1 MHRVGSPVSWS
12 RNERGGCRITTIADR
27 EGDGSKRGKAYS
39 SRLVGSS
46 AMRGLIKEFAEGIF
60 APDQVRLLTDAFDD
74 AWSRVQASKAPWAI
88 DDYAKVGRTIIA
100 KHIKECTV
108 GRI

>member
-1 MHRVGSPVSWS
+1 
-12 RNERGGCRITTIADR
+12 
-27 EGDGSKRGKAYS
+27 
-39 SRLVGSS
+39 
-46 AMRGLIKEFAEGIF
+46 MRGFIKEFADGIF

-100 KHIKECTV
+100 KHIIKNAQSGEFDPRWLADSALLYLTQQKLTRTLPS
-108 GRI
+108 GNDGQPRPSM